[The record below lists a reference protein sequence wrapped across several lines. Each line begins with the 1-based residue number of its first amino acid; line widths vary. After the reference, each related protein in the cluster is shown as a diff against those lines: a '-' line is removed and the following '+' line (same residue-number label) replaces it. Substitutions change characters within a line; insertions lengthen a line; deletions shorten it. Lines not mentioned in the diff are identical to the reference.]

1 MLTAV
6 CGRRRGKQRAPVA
19 RETKLHVESRQ
30 RKVAKHGVH
39 VAELRFL
46 GALELAPRRSV
57 EEQIAHL
64 HRGAERPCRG
74 ARRAEL
80 AAVADDLPSARFSGG
95 ELWLYNLHISP
106 YEAGN
111 RHNHDPLRPRKLL
124 LHRREMRRL
133 VGEAEQ
139 EGLTLVPLDIYFRGG
154 IAKTTL
160 ALVRGKK
167 LHDKREDLKTREVKR
182 EMDRAYKLS

>member
-1 MLTAV
+1 MTKASSDTE
-6 CGRRRGKQRAPVA
+6 GRKLVVSNRKARHEYHVLQTHEAGMVLQGTEVKSLRNGKANLQDA
-19 RETKLHVESRQ
+19 
-30 RKVAKHGVH
+30 
-39 VAELRFL
+39 F
-46 GALELAPRRSV
+46 
-57 EEQIAHL
+57 
-64 HRGAERPCRG
+64 
-74 ARRAEL
+74 
-80 AAVADDLPSARFSGG
+80 ARFHSG
-95 ELWLYNLHISP
+95 ELWLHNLHISP

-154 IAKTTL
+154 IAKLTL

-167 LHDKREDLKTREVKR
+167 LHDKREDMKAKDAKR
-182 EMDRAYKLS
+182 EMERAYKTS